1 MHYIVFDLEWNQPY
15 TLEPN
20 MIRRSGFPFIGEII
34 QIGAV
39 KLDESLQIVDQFEV
53 FITPK
58 FLPIMH
64 HSVEK
69 LTHITMDKLRK
80 EGISFRRGC
89 EKFLQFIGPDGI
101 LVSWGPDDIEMLLD
115 NALCHNVHV
124 HREVPWFDAQSM
136 YANTMH
142 NSTQQYALQKAMEEM
157 QVKAPNLQAHNG
169 LHDAICTAMVC
180 QRFPFE
186 KALHKKQEKHGKQ
199 RCFYGLSRHEHKIF
213 ESIVTMPRIFRQS
226 NRAKTTCPICKE
238 PLHLDPIVGV
248 VKHRFLSIG
257 ACQEH
262 GTFGV
267 HWYVG
272 KSTSKHLGKRYFVSK
287 MVTNAPLGLRELYAR
302 KR

>member
-39 KLDESLQIVDQFEV
+39 KLDENLQIVDQFEV

-58 FLPIMH
+58 FLPVMH

-80 EGISFRRGC
+80 EGVSFRRGC
-89 EKFLQFIGPDGI
+89 EKFLRFVGSDGI
-101 LVSWGPDDIEMLLD
+101 LVSWGPDDINMLMD
-115 NALCHNVHV
+115 NAFCHKVHV
-124 HREVPWFDAQSM
+124 HQEVPWFDAQSL
-136 YANTMH
+136 YAKTMH
-142 NSTQQYALQKAMEEM
+142 NCSQQYALQKAMDET
-157 QVKAPNLQAHNG
+157 QVQAPKLQAHNG

-180 QRFPFE
+180 QR
-186 KALHKKQEKHGKQ
+186 
-199 RCFYGLSRHEHKIF
+199 F

-226 NRAKTTCPICKE
+226 NRAKTTCPVCKE
-238 PLHLDPIVGV
+238 PLQLEPIVGV
-248 VKHRFLSIG
+248 VKHRFLSMG
-257 ACQEH
+257 SCKEH

-272 KSTSKHLGKRYFVSK
+272 KSISKHLGKRYYVSK
-287 MVTNAPLGLRELYAR
+287 MVTNAPKGLRELYKR
-302 KR
+302 KK